1 MENIGEGAP
10 LLANENRKNRTNFV
24 LKCFNLFAVQVVV
37 TCGIGLVVYMEQG
50 VVLRHYWFFR
60 QLGVP
65 VLLQVVTLINL
76 IVSCYSRK
84 FHYVSN
90 YVLLL
95 TITLCAGT
103 SMAIMLSVVPLLPL
117 LLSTLTGA
125 GIFLC
130 LVFYACNTRYDFTRA
145 LANRNCAVVL
155 CCIGVG
161 SISISRLNWAMV
173 FFKMIAFCGV
183 FCFFIVLSTQS
194 ILGEL
199 GGFEHKLVI
208 DEYLFGTF
216 QLYLSFVGL
225 LSSILPFF
233 IVLN

>member
-1 MENIGEGAP
+1 MENVGEGAP

-24 LKCFNLFAVQVVV
+24 LKCFNLFAVQVLV
-37 TCGIGLVVYMEQG
+37 TCGIALIVYMEQDF
-50 VVLRHYWFFR
+50 VLRHYWFFR

-65 VLLQVVTLINL
+65 VLLQVVTLI
-76 IVSCYSRK
+76 VSCYSRT
-84 FHYVSN
+84 FHYVLN
-90 YVLLL
+90 YILLL

-103 SMAIMLSVVPLLPL
+103 SMAIILSVVPHPL
-117 LLSTLTGA
+117 VLRSTLTGA
-125 GIFLC
+125 GIFLF
-130 LVFYACNTRYDFTRA
+130 LVHFAYNTRYDFTRA
-145 LANRNCAVVL
+145 LANRTWVLVL

-161 SISISRLNWAMV
+161 SIFFNHFNWAMV